1 MDGFSEMLAECNT
14 GPLVMGNLPTE
25 EIFYWEFEMDENG
38 QFKPDKDG
46 VIIYANIN
54 NTTLKYIYFDPNR
67 EGLRVLTPYKAI
79 YSDRTITPADCVDSE
94 LITTIDGTR
103 FIKQF
108 GVFRSEYKGDKFI
121 LTPNSPSGEPLE
133 MWQTVN
139 GAKLI
144 PKGIH
149 PLSKQFNP

>member
-1 MDGFSEMLAECNT
+1 MDGFSEMPAEYLCNA

-25 EIFYWEFEMDENG
+25 ELFYWEFELDKNG

-79 YSDRTITPADCVDSE
+79 YGDHAITPADCFDGE
-94 LITTIDGTR
+94 LITTIEDTK

-108 GVFRSEYKGDKFI
+108 GVLRI
-121 LTPNSPSGEPLE
+121 
-133 MWQTVN
+133 
-139 GAKLI
+139 
-144 PKGIH
+144 
-149 PLSKQFNP
+149 